1 MNGGWAKAWW
11 RKATALRGLQ
21 HYGQALDALSRSY
34 KLVEDKAKAHNEYH
48 RAVSEI
54 ASRMTR
60 EQLAD
65 FVISILHDYEVK
77 GIIAKP
83 SRQNVSPQE
92 KRESMFLQIKS
103 WHGST
108 KKTQTDYEICVA
120 SWTLAPMSATMA
132 YVQVRKFLR
141 HEFNATATRTNF
153 TIKIQRACMYKFALC
168 FKQVVTDARAALRLI
183 ADDANNNEIMIKTV
197 LKAPGTSKP
206 WE

>member
-1 MNGGWAKAWW
+1 MNGKWAKAWW

-21 HYGQALDALSRSY
+21 HYGQALDALSQSY

-65 FVISILHDYEVK
+65 FVITILHDYEAK

-83 SRQNVSPQE
+83 SRQTVSPQE
-92 KRESMFLQIKS
+92 KREAMFLQIKS
-103 WHGST
+103 WQSST
-108 KKTQTDYEICVA
+108 KKTQTDYENCVA

-132 YVQVRKFLR
+132 YVQVRLFCCDK
-141 HEFNATATRTNF
+141 FNATATEELT
-153 TIKIQRACMYKFALC
+153 
-168 FKQVVTDARAALRLI
+168 LRLNYS
-183 ADDANNNEIMIKTV
+183 AHACTNLHYVSNRSSQMHEQR
-197 LKAPGTSKP
+197 
-206 WE
+206 

>member
-1 MNGGWAKAWW
+1 MMIDVLSQANKFAEALQDAERACELNGGWAKAWW

-21 HYGQALDALSRSY
+21 HYGQALDALSQSY
-34 KLVEDKAKAHNEYH
+34 KLVEDKAKAHNEYQ

-65 FVISILHDYEVK
+65 FVIAILHDYEAK

-83 SRQNVSPQE
+83 SRQTVSPQE

-103 WHGST
+103 WQSST
-108 KKTQTDYEICVA
+108 KKTKTDYETCVA

-132 YVQVRKFLR
+132 YVQVSKFLSINSMR
-141 HEFNATATRTNF
+141 LQ
-153 TIKIQRACMYKFALC
+153 QR
-168 FKQVVTDARAALRLI
+168 
-183 ADDANNNEIMIKTV
+183 N
-197 LKAPGTSKP
+197 
-206 WE
+206 